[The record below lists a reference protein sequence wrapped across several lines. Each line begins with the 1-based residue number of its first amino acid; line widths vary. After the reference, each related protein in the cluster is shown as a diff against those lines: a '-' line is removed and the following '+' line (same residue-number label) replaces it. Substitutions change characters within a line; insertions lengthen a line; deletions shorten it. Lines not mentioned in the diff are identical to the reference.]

1 MQLYIII
8 YTSLQL
14 LPQQQMPPQ
23 IIPSSSLDQTNKT
36 VSSPIENYKNKSA
49 LTIPSGSSSSTSSK
63 YLTNSNNLE
72 PTNNRLTDITPPSTN
87 SNNCNSP
94 IIHTPRGGGDNN
106 DLLDEIVHSLIAGA
120 KRDVDDEESE
130 IEEKLEEEHKQSEEV
145 EDENEEEP
153 GDITEERV
161 EDGEDTGNKEREENI
176 NSDAATK
183 ATEQSDATNYYSRL
197 QRISSVPIT
206 STPTNAYYRLLVK
219 RGPRGHILVTF
230 TLLTVQWIYIYT
242 PLMYKTVSTM
252 LFKLHIYNPTILYER
267 EYQRQM
273 ELKYGPSRKKI
284 KMGFTSKLFGTSSG
298 KNSQAKAKSE
308 RQKLAD
314 MDATAKLRQLY
325 KTIKSGSSGKLSEVK
340 YRYLSVAFRM
350 KYGLGH
356 DYRIEKK
363 PRIFMGEIVDSNDII
378 SPVNL
383 DGEVGVDG
391 NVVFSDDKALNED
404 GGEQKCYANAEPCN
418 QKQQRHPKRE
428 GIEDW
433 VVMAF
438 ATKNTDTNRKQTE
451 ESMSS
456 YSNTRAEV
464 ERDAILAAAWES
476 HEAEQS
482 LLVQSK
488 KDNHCN
494 SINQRAASRRKVGR
508 DDNVSTLSSSSRGSN
523 SGYDASKM
531 FQSVMTRVG
540 SNGRIFGAYPNDA
553 LPIDKCANEGGVIQL
568 ARRYGYGKWTSGYNN
583 SEDKVQIFDEEDDV

>member
-23 IIPSSSLDQTNKT
+23 IIPSSSLDQSNKT
-36 VSSPIENYKNKSA
+36 VSSPIENYKNKST
-49 LTIPSGSSSSTSSK
+49 LTIPSGSSSTSSK

-72 PTNNRLTDITPPSTN
+72 LIDITPPSTN

-130 IEEKLEEEHKQSEEV
+130 IEEKVEEEYKQSEEV

-197 QRISSVPIT
+197 QRISSMPIT

-230 TLLTVQWIYIYT
+230 TLLTVQWIYVYT

-267 EYQRQM
+267 ECQRQM

-340 YRYLSVAFRM
+340 YRYLSLAFRM

-363 PRIFMGEIVDSNDII
+363 PRIFMGEIVDSNGII

-391 NVVFSDDKALNED
+391 DLVAFSDDKALNED
-404 GGEQKCYANAEPCN
+404 GGEQECYANAEPCN

-456 YSNTRAEV
+456 YSNIRAEV

-482 LLVQSK
+482 LLVQIK

-583 SEDKVQIFDEEDDV
+583 SEDKVQIFDEEDDVV

>member
-23 IIPSSSLDQTNKT
+23 IIPSSSLDQSNKT
-36 VSSPIENYKNKSA
+36 VSSPIENYKNKST
-49 LTIPSGSSSSTSSK
+49 LTIPSGSSSTSSK

-72 PTNNRLTDITPPSTN
+72 LTDITPPSTN

-106 DLLDEIVHSLIAGA
+106 DLLDDIVHSLIAGA

-130 IEEKLEEEHKQSEEV
+130 IEEKVEEEYKQSEEV

-153 GDITEERV
+153 GDITEDRV

-197 QRISSVPIT
+197 QRISSMPIT

-230 TLLTVQWIYIYT
+230 TLLTVQWIYVYT

-267 EYQRQM
+267 ECQRQM

-391 NVVFSDDKALNED
+391 DLVAFSDDKALNED
-404 GGEQKCYANAEPCN
+404 GGEQCYANAEPCN

-456 YSNTRAEV
+456 YSNIRAEV

-482 LLVQSK
+482 LLVQIK

-583 SEDKVQIFDEEDDV
+583 SEDKVQIFDEEDDVV

>member
-23 IIPSSSLDQTNKT
+23 IIPSSSLDQSNKT
-36 VSSPIENYKNKSA
+36 VSSPIENYKNKST
-49 LTIPSGSSSSTSSK
+49 LTIPSGSSSTSSK

-72 PTNNRLTDITPPSTN
+72 LTDSTPPSTN

-130 IEEKLEEEHKQSEEV
+130 IEEKVEEEYKQSEEV

-197 QRISSVPIT
+197 QRISSMPIT

-230 TLLTVQWIYIYT
+230 TLLTVQWIYVYT

-267 EYQRQM
+267 ECQRQM

-391 NVVFSDDKALNED
+391 DLVAFSDDKALNED
-404 GGEQKCYANAEPCN
+404 GGEQCYANAEPCN

-451 ESMSS
+451 ESRISI
-456 YSNTRAEV
+456 RAEV

-482 LLVQSK
+482 LLVQIK

-553 LPIDKCANEGGVIQL
+553 LPIDECANEGGVIQL
-568 ARRYGYGKWTSGYNN
+568 ARRYGYGKWTSGCNN
-583 SEDKVQIFDEEDDV
+583 SEDKVQIFDEEDDVV

>member
-23 IIPSSSLDQTNKT
+23 IIPSSSLDQSNKT
-36 VSSPIENYKNKSA
+36 VSSPIENYKNKST
-49 LTIPSGSSSSTSSK
+49 LTIPSGSSSTSSK

-72 PTNNRLTDITPPSTN
+72 LTDITPPSTN

-106 DLLDEIVHSLIAGA
+106 DLLDDIVHSLIAGA

-130 IEEKLEEEHKQSEEV
+130 IEEKVEEEYKQSEEV

-197 QRISSVPIT
+197 QRISSMPIT

-230 TLLTVQWIYIYT
+230 TLLTVQWIYVYT

-267 EYQRQM
+267 ECQRQM

-391 NVVFSDDKALNED
+391 DLVAFSDDKALNED
-404 GGEQKCYANAEPCN
+404 GGEQCYANAEPCN

-456 YSNTRAEV
+456 YSNIRAEV

-482 LLVQSK
+482 LLVQIK

-583 SEDKVQIFDEEDDV
+583 SEDKVQIFDEEDDVV

>member
-1 MQLYIII
+1 
-8 YTSLQL
+8 
-14 LPQQQMPPQ
+14 MPPQ
-23 IIPSSSLDQTNKT
+23 IIPSSSLDQSNKT
-36 VSSPIENYKNKSA
+36 VSSPIENYKNKST
-49 LTIPSGSSSSTSSK
+49 LTIPSGSSSTSSK

-72 PTNNRLTDITPPSTN
+72 LTDSTPPSTN

-130 IEEKLEEEHKQSEEV
+130 IEEKVEEEYKQSEEV

-197 QRISSVPIT
+197 QRISSMPIT

-230 TLLTVQWIYIYT
+230 TLLTVQWIYVYT

-267 EYQRQM
+267 ECQRQM

-391 NVVFSDDKALNED
+391 DLVAFSDDKALNED
-404 GGEQKCYANAEPCN
+404 GGEQCYANAEPCN

-451 ESMSS
+451 ESRISI
-456 YSNTRAEV
+456 RAEV

-482 LLVQSK
+482 LLVQIK

-553 LPIDKCANEGGVIQL
+553 LPIDECANEGGVIQL
-568 ARRYGYGKWTSGYNN
+568 ARRYGYGKWTSGCNN
-583 SEDKVQIFDEEDDV
+583 SEDKVQIFDEEDDVV

>member
-14 LPQQQMPPQ
+14 LPQLQMPPQ
-23 IIPSSSLDQTNKT
+23 IIPSSSLDQSNKT
-36 VSSPIENYKNKSA
+36 VSSPIENYKNKST
-49 LTIPSGSSSSTSSK
+49 LTIPSGSSSTSSK

-72 PTNNRLTDITPPSTN
+72 PTNNRLIDITPPSTN
-87 SNNCNSP
+87 SNNCNSL

-106 DLLDEIVHSLIAGA
+106 DSLDEIVHSLIAGA

-130 IEEKLEEEHKQSEEV
+130 IEEKVEEEYKQSEEV

-197 QRISSVPIT
+197 QRISSMPIT

-284 KMGFTSKLFGTSSG
+284 KMGFTSTLFGTSSG

-356 DYRIEKK
+356 DYRMEKK

-383 DGEVGVDG
+383 DGEVGADG
-391 NVVFSDDKALNED
+391 DLVAFSDDKASNED
-404 GGEQKCYANAEPCN
+404 GEEQECYANAEPGN
-418 QKQQRHPKRE
+418 EKQQRHPKRE

-456 YSNTRAEV
+456 YSNIRAEV

-494 SINQRAASRRKVGR
+494 SINQRASRSKVGR
-508 DDNVSTLSSSSRGSN
+508 DGNVSTS
-523 SGYDASKM
+523 SKM

-583 SEDKVQIFDEEDDV
+583 SEDKVQIFDEEEDDV